1 MKKIPDHLNH
11 KPIVKLENYETVDG
25 KYKNKSDA
33 KGFSIG
39 IAQWDK
45 SENRKQLSAKIFRY
59 DGQWSPQSEELP
71 LHRVLDLASLIC
83 SVLHEDKY
91 GNFIDVKGLKPEMS
105 NDDHELKN
113 ILKNGLND
121 EREHIRKSFDNLA
134 STILKTLSE
143 DFNHKNLGLINDKDD

>member
-1 MKKIPDHLNH
+1 MQMKLSLHFSSLEKI
-11 KPIVKLENYETVDG
+11 
-25 KYKNKSDA
+25 
-33 KGFSIG
+33 
-39 IAQWDK
+39 
-45 SENRKQLSAKIFRY
+45 
-59 DGQWSPQSEELP
+59 EL
-71 LHRVLDLASLIC
+71 LLVL
-83 SVLHEDKY
+83 LHEDKY

-143 DFNHKNLGLINDKDD
+143 DFNHKELGLINNKDD

>member
-1 MKKIPDHLNH
+1 MKKIPDHLSH
-11 KPIVKLENYETVDG
+11 TPIVKLENYETVDG
-25 KYKNKSDA
+25 KYKNDSDA

-45 SENRKQLSAKIFRY
+45 SENRKQLSAKVFRY
-59 DGQWSPQSEELP
+59 DEQWSPQSEELP

-83 SVLHEDKY
+83 SVIHEDKY
-91 GNFIDVKGLKPEMS
+91 GNFINVKGLKPEIS
-105 NDDHELKN
+105 NNDDGLKN

-134 STILKTLSE
+134 SIILNTLSE
-143 DFNHKNLGLINDKDD
+143 DFNHSELELINDKDE